1 MIRPSEDPIVTIQ
14 CRVATAPCSWGV
26 DFADRPEN
34 PDWRR
39 MLDEAAAAGF
49 SAVDLGPVGYLPVE
63 PSHLSDELARRGLRL
78 SAGGLFDPLADEAS
92 YPAVL
97 HKTRR
102 TCEILRALDAPRL
115 VIIDHVSTE
124 RGATA
129 GRSEAAPRLEP
140 EAWKGMMTRIARL
153 ARVAKEEY
161 GVASYLHPHVGSYIE
176 FEDELEHA
184 MCDLPGDLVG
194 LCVDTGHAAYAGM
207 DPVALIRRYRS
218 RIGHMHFKNT
228 DSSVRADCIAEKTD
242 FFGAVARNI
251 FSPLDDGVVDFI
263 TVRDALAQIGFDGF
277 AVVEQDVDP
286 SGDSSPLDNA
296 RASYRYLISIG
307 MVSGEERRV

>member
-1 MIRPSEDPIVTIQ
+1 MTFQ
-14 CRVATAPCSWGV
+14 CRIATAPCSWGV

-49 SAVDLGPVGYLPVE
+49 SAVDLGPVGYLPTD
-63 PSHLSDELARRGLRL
+63 PGQLSDELARRGLSL

-92 YPAVL
+92 YPVVL

-102 TCEILRALDAPRL
+102 TCEILQALNAPRL
-115 VIIDHVSTE
+115 VIIDRVSAE

-129 GRSEAAPRLEP
+129 GQSEAAPRLEQD
-140 EAWKGMMTRIARL
+140 AWKGMMTRIAQL
-153 ARVAKEEY
+153 ARAAREEY
-161 GVASYLHPHVGSYIE
+161 GVASYIHPHAGSYIE

-184 MCDLPGDLVG
+184 MSDLPVDLVG

-218 RIGHMHFKNT
+218 RIGHMHFKNI
-228 DSSVRADCIAEKTD
+228 DSSIRADCVAEKTD

-263 TVRDALAQIGFDGF
+263 NVRDALAQIGYDGF

-286 SGDSSPLDNA
+286 SGDASPLDNA

-307 MVSGEERRV
+307 MALEGRETIMNGA